1 MLSEQRDA
9 GADSTHSLFKD
20 VVALRRKNQEF
31 FSCKNVCVRPCFVCF
46 PCFCFTHFSP
56 LATAHKQYSRLI
68 WTWKQHFQLMYPHP
82 WRLIPSGKMKE
93 NSKPWPSV
101 SVCFSSYPACLT
113 LSISFYFC
121 PFCLFLLVQI
131 QDFSSGFWDGTKLAC
146 WMKGETPWRFFP
158 KLSIYLRAT
167 NSSQSFR
174 ITILPQVP
182 G

>member
-1 MLSEQRDA
+1 M
-9 GADSTHSLFKD
+9 
-20 VVALRRKNQEF
+20 
-31 FSCKNVCVRPCFVCF
+31 CVCVCVCVCPCFVSF

-56 LATAHKQYSRLI
+56 LVTAHKQYSRLI
-68 WTWKQHFQLMYPHP
+68 WTWKQHFS
-82 WRLIPSGKMKE
+82 I
-93 NSKPWPSV
+93 NV
-101 SVCFSSYPACLT
+101 STSLEINPKWKNEREQQTLTLCFCLFFSYPACLT

-121 PFCLFLLVQI
+121 SFFLFLLVQI

>member
-1 MLSEQRDA
+1 MCVPVLCFFHLFLLYTFFTSCNCTQTVLKVNLNLEATFSINVSTSLEINPKWKNEREQQ
-9 GADSTHSLFKD
+9 TLTFCFC
-20 VVALRRKNQEF
+20 LF
-31 FSCKNVCVRPCFVCF
+31 FSY
-46 PCFCFTHFSP
+46 T
-56 LATAHKQYSRLI
+56 
-68 WTWKQHFQLMYPHP
+68 
-82 WRLIPSGKMKE
+82 
-93 NSKPWPSV
+93 
-101 SVCFSSYPACLT
+101 ACLT

-121 PFCLFLLVQI
+121 PFFLFFLVQI